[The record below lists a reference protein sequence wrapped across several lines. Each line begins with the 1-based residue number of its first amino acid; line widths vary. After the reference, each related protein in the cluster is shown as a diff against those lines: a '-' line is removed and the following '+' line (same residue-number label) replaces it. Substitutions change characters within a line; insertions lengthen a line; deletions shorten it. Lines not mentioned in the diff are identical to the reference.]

1 MSREYP
7 NREYPDRP
15 WVGVGVVVWRGD
27 KVLLIRRG
35 REPRKGEWGIP
46 GGAQAIGETLFEAAA
61 REVREETGVAIIPT
75 GIITAID
82 SIWRD
87 DAGRAQFHYTL
98 IEISAEWTAGEA
110 AADSDADDVRW
121 VTPDEAAQIVSWDET
136 LRVIALSAQRRLYS
150 EYKA

>member
-1 MSREYP
+1 MKA
-7 NREYPDRP
+7 REYPDRP

-61 REVREETGVAIIPT
+61 REVREETGVAITPT

-87 DAGRAQFHYTL
+87 DAGGVQFHYTL
-98 IEISAEWTAGEA
+98 IEISAEWIDGEA
-110 AADSDADDVRW
+110 VAASDADDVRW
-121 VTPDEAAQIVSWDET
+121 VTSGEAAQIVSWDET
-136 LRVIALSAQRRLYS
+136 LRVITLSAERRLYS

>member
-7 NREYPDRP
+7 NRP

-27 KVLLIRRG
+27 KILLIRRG

-46 GGAQAIGETLFEAAA
+46 GGAQAIGEMLFETAS
-61 REVREETGVAIIPT
+61 REVREETGLDITPT

-87 DAGRAQFHYTL
+87 EAGRVQFHYSL
-98 IEISAEWTAGEA
+98 IEIAAEWTGGKA
-110 AADSDADDVRW
+110 AAASDAEDVRW
-121 VTPDEAAQIVSWDET
+121 VTPEEAAQIVSWDET
-136 LRVIALSAQRRLYS
+136 LRVIALSAERRLYS